1 MMDQET
7 KNAVSRRLS
16 SAAGHIKG
24 VERMVIEDA
33 YCIDVIQ
40 QIQAVRAALNKVS
53 SIVLDSHLNSC
64 VVTAIQSEDPGE
76 RERVMTE
83 ITSVFEVSSKT

>member
-1 MMDQET
+1 MNQEA
-7 KNAVSRRLS
+7 KHSVNQRLA

-24 VERMVIEDA
+24 IERMVNEDA

-40 QIQAVRAALNKVS
+40 QIHAVRAALNKVS
-53 SIVLDSHLNSC
+53 AIVLDSHLNSC
-64 VVTAIQSEDPGE
+64 VITAIKSDDPGE

>member
-1 MMDQET
+1 MDKDT
-7 KNAVSRRLS
+7 KIAVSRRLA

-24 VERMVIEDA
+24 IERMVNEDA

-40 QIQAVRAALNKVS
+40 QIQAVRAAMNKVS

-64 VVTAIQSEDPGE
+64 VITAIQSDDAGE